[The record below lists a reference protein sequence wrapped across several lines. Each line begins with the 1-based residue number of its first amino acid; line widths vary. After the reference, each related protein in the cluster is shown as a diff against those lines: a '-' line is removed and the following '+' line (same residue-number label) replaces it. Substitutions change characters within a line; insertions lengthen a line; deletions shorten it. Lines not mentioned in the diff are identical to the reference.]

1 MNDKQSVIKL
11 LNETNDQFNSYINTL
26 NKNLFEINPNNKWS
40 AGQDL
45 QHLVKVLEIVNIGFI
60 VPKIILSILFGKNN
74 IESRSLETLRTTYNK
89 ALFSGAKSPAIY
101 VPKPILFQSRETL
114 LKKHVKLNQSLTN
127 KINNT
132 SETDLDNYRLPHP
145 ILGKVTLRELA
156 IFSSFHTQHHFEL
169 LNKKIGQVLIASGGP
184 IM

>member
-1 MNDKQSVIKL
+1 MNDKQSVISL
-11 LNETNDQFNSYINTL
+11 LTETNDQFNTYINTL
-26 NKNLFEINPNNKWS
+26 NKSQFEINPNNKWS

-45 QHLVKVLEIVNIGFI
+45 QHLVKVLQIVNIGFSI
-60 VPKIILSILFGKNN
+60 PKFILSILFGKNN
-74 IESRSLETLRTTYNK
+74 NEPRTLETLRNTYNK
-89 ALFSGAKSPAIY
+89 ALSNGAKSPAIY
-101 VPKPILFQSRETL
+101 IPKPILFQSKENL

-156 IFSSFHTQHHFEL
+156 IFSGFHTQHHLVL
-169 LNKKIGQVLIASGGP
+169 LNKKIGEAI
-184 IM
+184 